1 MHLPW
6 YNVASADC
14 TIFLWLL
21 SDDVYFWCRMT
32 LVWYSCSL
40 CFVSYDWYSFVTCM
54 CPVSRYFLS
63 DILGVM
69 WLLSDIHGVMWLLS
83 DIHDVMWLLSDIHG
97 VMWLL
102 SDILGVMWLLSDIL
116 GAMWLLS
123 DIHGVIWLLSD
134 IHGVMW
140 FLSDILGVMWSMSWC
155 HVTSDPFQEW
165 MDEKLVWDN
174 VTEFAHIQKLRIP
187 CDLLWLPDIVL
198 YNR

>member
-1 MHLPW
+1 MWHLQTVLYFSDFCPILYISGVVW
-6 YNVASADC
+6 
-14 TIFLWLL
+14 LWC
-21 SDDVYFWCRMT
+21 DIPV
-32 LVWYSCSL
+32 L
-40 CFVSYDWYSFVTCM
+40 CVLCYGTSVWYSFVTCM
-54 CPVSRYFLS
+54 CPMSRYFLS

>member
-1 MHLPW
+1 MT
-6 YNVASADC
+6 SANC

-21 SDDVYFWCRMT
+21 SDIVYFWCRMT

-83 DIHDVMWLLSDIHG
+83 DMLAVMWLSSDILG

-102 SDILGVMWLLSDIL
+102 SDILGVMWLLSDI
-116 GAMWLLS
+116 
-123 DIHGVIWLLSD
+123 
-134 IHGVMW
+134 HGVMW
-140 FLSDILGVMWSMSWC
+140 PLTLFRSGWTRSWC
-155 HVTSDPFQEW
+155 GITSQSSLTSRSWGSRAISCGCLTLSCITGKSVKISPARQTPGD
-165 MDEKLVWDN
+165 K
-174 VTEFAHIQKLRIP
+174 
-187 CDLLWLPDIVL
+187 
-198 YNR
+198 